1 MSTDLF
7 RKVAIIL
14 EEEVGSEGEE
24 GEREA
29 FFSPPHSR
37 TWANGREGEAKRGE
51 ERGSSDHE
59 SDEDVDDDDD
69 DVGVANARPTTSS
82 PPLPALTSKRTTF
95 DAEDDDNDGIDG
107 NVDSFRA
114 RSDPR

>member
-14 EEEVGSEGEE
+14 EEEIGSEGEE
-24 GEREA
+24 GEGEA
-29 FFSPPHSR
+29 SYSPPASR
-37 TWANGREGEAKRGE
+37 TWYNGREGEGKGGE

-59 SDEDVDDDDD
+59 SDNEDVDAVAD
-69 DVGVANARPTTSS
+69 DVGADDTRPTTSS
-82 PPLPALTSKRTTF
+82 PPLPALTSKRTMI
-95 DAEDDDNDGIDG
+95 DAED
-107 NVDSFRA
+107 VDFGPFRA